1 MNLEAAKRL
10 IETLGSIAEIALD
23 NRNKLTA
30 LEQALQKYEPNLFQA
45 YVKNLD
51 EVRRNPQTV
60 ISLEGFSKLQEMLVQ
75 G

>member
-1 MNLEAAKRL
+1 MDLETAKRL
-10 IETLGSIAEIALD
+10 IETLGSIAGIALD

-30 LEQALQKYEPNLFQA
+30 LEQAIKKYEPNLFQS

-51 EVRRNPQTV
+51 EVRQNPQTV
-60 ISLEGFSKLQEMLVQ
+60 VSLEGFSKLQEMLSQ